1 MKKALA
7 ILTLG
12 LFAAGAFAQAPAPA
26 PAADA
31 PKAPAKVEKSAHK
44 SNKTHG
50 TSKHTKT
57 ATPAK
62 SAAQ

>member
-1 MKKALA
+1 MKKVLA

-12 LFAAGAFAQAPAPA
+12 LFAAGAFAQA

-44 SNKTHG
+44 SNKAHG
-50 TSKHTKT
+50 TKHTKA

>member
-1 MKKALA
+1 MKKVLA

-12 LFAAGAFAQAPAPA
+12 LFAAGAFAQAPAAEATKEPV
-26 PAADA
+26 
-31 PKAPAKVEKSAHK
+31 KVEKSTHK
-44 SNKTHG
+44 STKTHG
-50 TSKHTKT
+50 TKHTKP

>member
-1 MKKALA
+1 MKKVLA

-12 LFAAGAFAQAPAPA
+12 LFAAGAFAQA

-44 SNKTHG
+44 SSKVHG
-50 TSKHTKT
+50 TKHAKT
-57 ATPAK
+57 AAPSK

>member
-1 MKKALA
+1 MKKVLA

-12 LFAAGAFAQAPAPA
+12 LFAAGAFAQAPA
-26 PAADA
+26 ADA
-31 PKAPAKVEKSAHK
+31 PKTPVKAEKSAHK
-44 SNKTHG
+44 SNKTQA
-50 TSKHTKT
+50 TKHNKA